1 MKNCHNCG
9 ADIGPLLTYC
19 SKCELLTIN
28 EALAL
33 LRLSRASFYR
43 LVRAGRITPRHPT
56 VRRTLV
62 ARADIDRI
70 LAGSN

>member
-1 MKNCHNCG
+1 MNHCHSCG
-9 ADIGPLLTYC
+9 TDVGPTLAYC
-19 SKCELLTIN
+19 PKCELLTVD

-43 LVRAGRITPRHPT
+43 LVRAGRIHPRHPT
-56 VRRTLV
+56 VRKTLV
-62 ARADIDRI
+62 PRDDIDRI